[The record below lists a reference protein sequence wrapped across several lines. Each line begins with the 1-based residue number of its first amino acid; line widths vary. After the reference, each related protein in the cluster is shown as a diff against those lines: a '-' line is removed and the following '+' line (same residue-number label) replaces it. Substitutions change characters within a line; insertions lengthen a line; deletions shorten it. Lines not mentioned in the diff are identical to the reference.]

1 MLEVRARVDPREQ
14 AGDPTGSAE
23 PRQPA
28 REVAR
33 TIWLYWEGPLPD
45 YLGLCIDSI
54 RARNSTATV
63 TLLNWESFTQL
74 RRDDLDIELDR
85 LTPVKRSDFIR
96 AYVLREFG
104 GLYVDVDC
112 VGLKSFEPAFAAA
125 ETSGFTV
132 VHQDDGELQTNFMAS
147 VKRGPVVSELYD
159 EICRT
164 LRSGRKLDWLDLA
177 TVPLL
182 PAIDRHRETTTLLPT
197 NWVAPIHWSEPLRFF
212 EEDEDGAHAGKLDPD
227 ALGYML
233 SNDMITT
240 GADTKHL
247 RDLSRDEILRGRSF
261 LSFLL
266 RRALGLPLLNAAL

>member
-1 MLEVRARVDPREQ
+1 MTELRACADPRERV
-14 AGDPTGSAE
+14 GDPSTAQT
-23 PRQPA
+23 PQPGH
-28 REVAR
+28 EVAR

-45 YLGLCIDSI
+45 YLALCIETI
-54 RARNSTATV
+54 RTQNPTATV
-63 TLLNWESFTQL
+63 TLLDWASFAEL
-74 RRDDLDIELDR
+74 RRDDLDIDLDR

-112 VGLKSFEPAFAAA
+112 VGLKPFEPAFQAA
-125 ETSGFTV
+125 ECSGFTV

-147 VKRGPVVSELYD
+147 VKAGPVVSELYD
-159 EICRT
+159 GICQT

-177 TVPLL
+177 TVPLM
-182 PAIDRHRETTTLLPT
+182 PAIERHRETTTLLPT

-212 EEDEDGAHAGKLDPD
+212 EEDEDTAHANKIDED

-240 GADTKHL
+240 GADTKHM
-247 RDLSRDEILRGRSF
+247 RDRSSGEILSGRSF

-266 RRALGLPLLNAAL
+266 RRALGLPLLNAAI